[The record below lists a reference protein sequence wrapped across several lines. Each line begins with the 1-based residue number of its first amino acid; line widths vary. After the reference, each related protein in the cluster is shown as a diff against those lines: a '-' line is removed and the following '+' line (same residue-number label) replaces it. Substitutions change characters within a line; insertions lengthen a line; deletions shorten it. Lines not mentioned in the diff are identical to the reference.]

1 MKFHERAGRS
11 HGYLF
16 PMARKDT
23 KLDHLANVKLFAA
36 CNKKELG
43 IIGRASDEISVSAGK
58 ELVGEGSTGHEFFLI
73 LEGQAAVRRG
83 GKKVATLGPGQYF
96 GELALLDRGARS
108 ATVVA
113 ETTMSLL
120 VLGQREFSA
129 VLDEVPGLAHKLLT
143 IMAGRLREAD
153 AKALSH

>member
-1 MKFHERAGRS
+1 
-11 HGYLF
+11 
-16 PMARKDT
+16 MARKDT

-73 LEGQAAVRRG
+73 LEGQAAVKRG
-83 GKKVATLGPGQYF
+83 GRKVATLGPGQYF

-113 ETTMSLL
+113 ETTMTLL